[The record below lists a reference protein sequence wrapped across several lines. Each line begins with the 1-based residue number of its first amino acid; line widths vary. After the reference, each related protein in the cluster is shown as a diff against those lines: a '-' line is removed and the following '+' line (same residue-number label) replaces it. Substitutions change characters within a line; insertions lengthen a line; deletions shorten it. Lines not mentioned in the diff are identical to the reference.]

1 MRTTLRFAVL
11 LLAWLTL
18 LRTDVWAQCNT
29 SSTTTF
35 VTSTSAGNVDWK
47 TRSLIGVPQAAGATR
62 VTTLKPDNTSSYTS
76 SNTSSS
82 TIQTNAAGTPI
93 SWNSD
98 FSAGNGTSA
107 LTFTFNRPLS
117 NFTVQVGDVDA
128 TVDRNILNQITNAYT
143 DQVVFTGA
151 NNGTAVTAPTVT
163 SASGPTLVV
172 IAGNTATG
180 VNDNNTNTAATVTA
194 TFSQPITSLTI
205 TYRSGTIP
213 VTDPGGQV
221 ITINQMTWCRL
232 APVANNI
239 TNSVTLPT
247 SAGQVNLD
255 ALSSTVDGAVQSY
268 TITAVPPVAQGVLY
282 YNTTGSTY
290 AAVTNNLVL
299 TPAQAASLRFEP
311 ATNGTASSASFS
323 YRVTDDANLLSANTA
338 TFTIPLQVITPC
350 VATSTLSFATPRAL
364 AQDWKARTENVPAT
378 SSLTTVTSGSY
389 QVPTSA
395 TVNTFETA
403 SFNGVQS
410 LLWQMDYA
418 NTTANS
424 SSVTFTFNRPVSNFT
439 VRVQDIDKLE
449 DASNSFTDRVTFTG
463 ANAGTAVVPVLS
475 LVTPN
480 ANAVIINGNTAT
492 GTVNNTSPDNATVIA
507 YFAEPI
513 TSLTLTYSNIS
524 TALANPTANAV
535 GIDFMDW
542 CRLAPIA
549 NNITNTSVSNAAG
562 AAPVNGL
569 SSVVDGTPTYT
580 LTSLPAANQGI
591 LYVNG
596 VAATVGQTLTAAQA
610 AQLSFDPA
618 VTFAGTVSFN
628 YRVSDEAGQ
637 TATATYSIPVNASG
651 AAGTA
656 GPCATPGR
664 DGSSTITTNPNTYYP
679 STAVQSLTAGVSNFL
694 YVGPATGTSDIAVG
708 DLLLIIQ
715 MQGSDINSTN
725 SDAYGDGVTGGGANG
740 TLNTNFTAGT
750 YEYVVANSAVTAVAG
765 GTIQLTSTLRN
776 SYQNDYATATAG
788 QRRFQ
793 VVRVPQYSNLTLGA
807 NISPL
812 PWNGNVGGI
821 IAVDVAKQTNL
832 NGFTIDVS
840 GAGFRGGAGRA
851 LGGATGAATDYRTSS
866 ALNAN
871 GTKGEGIAGTP
882 RYVNNNN
889 ALLDTRTSINGLP
902 TALNDGYP
910 SGDNGRGAPGNA
922 GGGGT
927 DANPGANN
935 QNTGG
940 GGGANGGSGGRG
952 GNAWASNAAVG
963 GEPGAAFTAASSSRL
978 VLGGGGGAGST
989 NDGTGTPGA
998 GFASSGAAGG
1008 GIVMLRTGT
1017 ISGTG
1022 SVLANGANANNTV
1035 ANDGS
1040 GGGGAGGS
1048 ILITAATPAGLSN
1061 LTLTANGGTG
1071 GTNTST
1077 THGPGGGG
1085 GGGVI
1090 LTNAAVAA
1098 SNVTAGTNGTT
1109 GGVAY
1114 GSEAG
1119 AVGGTNA
1126 QISTSI
1132 ANSTS
1137 GANCPADV
1145 TTTISGPTTVNTNQ
1159 ASGSYSVTFTN
1170 NGTATASNVT
1180 RLVTLPAGATV
1191 TAAQLPAGA
1200 TFTTTG
1206 NVTTIDF
1213 GTVASLASG
1222 AGNTF
1227 AFSYTT
1233 PPTSGSYSLTSTVG
1247 TDASQ
1252 GGNTAPDVASLT
1264 IQVNGAPAN
1273 CQPSYLNNTTVS
1285 SGLTAEYYA
1294 GYFNDDVNY
1303 FQRISPL
1310 RRLDAQLNFSVDN
1323 GINTWGDLSS
1333 VATGNST
1340 NYDNYSSRYRGSIYI
1355 ATAGTYTFYLGSDD
1369 ASYMWLD
1376 GAALAPT
1383 IANATINNG
1392 GAHSYGTLQASVTL
1406 SAGPHD
1412 ITVVFGEAGGNNN
1425 LRLEYENAALGIARQ
1440 VIPSSLFCAGPAA
1453 ANTPP
1458 VAQDATNT
1466 PLLNSAAATVLNP
1479 NLSGTDADGTLSYYN
1494 IVTLPSAASGVL
1506 AYNGVPVVTGQ
1517 AIPAGSLN
1525 LLTFDPAAGFVG
1537 NASFT
1542 YAVTDN
1548 GGRADLTP
1556 NTYTIPVNGTTTIAG
1571 TVFEDVNYGGGAG
1584 RTLAASNG
1592 VGRSGATVEL
1602 YNTSGALVATTT
1614 TTTGGA
1620 YSFAGVG
1627 SGTYSVRVVNSTV
1640 TSSRAGYVAG
1650 LIPVQTF
1657 VNGDVNRVG
1666 GEAPEKQDA
1675 AANTG
1680 SQTLA
1685 QLTAGTLTAQSVTSV
1700 TVAATPA
1707 PVSNVNFGFNFDVV
1721 TNTNN
1726 TGQGSLRQFITNAN
1740 ALGDEATL
1748 AQSGSNAA
1756 GALAAGKE
1764 TSIFMIPSGSAVA
1777 GLRAGLVSG
1786 LTGGVAVIAPTAVLP
1801 TITGANTTIDG
1812 TTQTFNVGNT
1822 NNTTLGIGG
1831 SVGVTGTAL
1840 SQVSGPEVQIVG
1852 GRANYN
1858 GLNTSAANTTFRGL
1872 SVYGFTDN
1880 INTDINAANVLIEQ
1894 NVIGATATSF
1904 TDPGA
1909 TARTIG
1915 EGINLTGSDDGIIR
1929 NNLIGFNGGMGVWLL
1944 GNTNGN
1950 NGANNNLV
1958 SNNEIRGNARETV
1971 APPERLV
1978 YDGIE
1983 LQGASTGNTISGNLI
1998 TETLGHGI
2006 DSFGNTI
2013 GGNTISGN
2021 TISNNGQGV
2030 ANNTGEEG
2038 AGIRMFSSTNLT
2050 TISGN
2055 VLSGNNGSGVFVV
2068 NSGNNVTIS
2077 QNSIFGNTRL
2087 GIDLLSTAEG
2097 VNGNGNPNTWNGL
2110 TGAASNVTLND
2121 NGDGDT
2127 GGNGLL
2133 NFPVITSATVQGTNL
2148 IVQGFARPGAVI
2160 EFFNPGTA
2168 DASGFGEGQ
2177 TYLGTFTEG
2186 SAADTNGGTG
2196 TYSGTINGLNQGTD
2210 NTNRFTFTIPLTGNF
2225 ATVAAGSLLTSTAT
2239 LANSTSEF
2247 SGNVTVNTAPIPQDV
2262 TNVAVPNNS
2271 GAVVLNPNLTA
2282 TASGT
2287 GNSIASYTIVSLPA
2301 SGTLAYN
2308 GVTLTSGNIATTVIS
2323 DKNLLTYQ
2331 PVAGFSGNVSF
2342 TYTATDANG
2351 VTSTTHRNQA
2361 GTAVTNGP
2369 ATYTIPVSASADV
2382 TTTLAGPTNLNP
2394 GQATSTYTAAFTN
2407 NGPNPAV
2414 AVTQQVTLPAGA
2426 TNVFVNGVAYTP
2438 TGNVIDFGTAAS
2450 LAAGATNIFSFSFT
2464 APTTPGS
2471 AAISSNVTTTT
2482 SQGVDTAPNT
2492 ATLNATVGSPANVA
2506 ATISAGA
2513 GSVTAG
2519 QSASFN
2525 VSFSNAGP
2533 ATAAGVVA
2541 SVQLP
2546 AGLGTVTASNG
2557 GVYDNATGIVTY
2569 AGITSYNS
2577 GGSTTSVIS
2586 FTAPTSGPVTAT
2598 ASIRTTTS
2606 EAGQTA
2612 NNTQSASISVTPTYD
2627 VTTSITGPTS
2637 TAVGVQTTFSVMTIN
2652 NGPSMAPSVVQTVT
2666 GLPTNLT
2673 NVYVSNGGTYNAAT
2687 GTVTFP
2693 ALEAM
2698 ANGARVDN
2706 TISFTPTTANATG
2719 FTATATATA
2728 NGTNPGD
2735 SNTGN
2740 NSVAASAMVVNAAP
2754 AASTNANI
2762 YTTIT
2767 APSANVLPGDV
2778 VTFTVTSGN
2787 RGAATATSVA
2797 QQTTLPAGLSN
2808 VVVRDANNNVVPNT
2822 ATTGYN
2828 SATGLVVV
2836 PAVASV
2842 LSGTTT
2848 SYSVSFTAPASGM
2861 VAGVA
2866 TISSANADSM
2876 PADNISTAD
2885 VTVMPATDLV
2895 VRLTGPA
2902 SVVSGSSA
2910 TYTVTTTNNGP
2921 ATATN
2926 VATTVSIP
2934 AGLTGV
2940 VVSGGGTYN
2949 AATGVVTFPATA
2961 SLLNG
2966 SATSNTITYTE
2977 PNMGTVR
2984 NVASATST
2992 TMDNQPTN
3000 NTASVTTQVKGMSDV
3015 TVALNGPATI
3025 VQGNQV
3031 DYVVSAINN
3040 GQATAANTVI
3050 RVQLPT
3056 GLSNVVSTNGSY
3068 NATTG
3073 VVTFSTIASQPAG
3086 RDGAVS
3092 YGIRF
3097 VAPSTL
3103 TSLYAAA
3110 TVSTDS
3116 EEISYTNN
3124 TATTTTAV
3132 AAPTTGQADLQI
3144 AVTPST
3150 NSPVAGQSM
3159 TLNVVTTNLA
3169 ASTTAATNVVTRVSI
3184 EPGLTV
3190 TSITNGGTYDP
3201 ATGVVTFPALSSL
3214 AVGASVPNS
3223 VVFVVPGATPLT
3235 TRGLVSG
3242 DQSDPSAAN
3251 NVDFQSLTVSQR
3263 ADVTTT
3269 ISGPATTQPG
3279 DLVTYS
3285 VTTLNNGPSVA
3296 NGVVQKVTIPAG
3308 ATNVV
3313 ISGGGTLSGNEVT
3326 FPTINNQVAGVN
3338 GAVVNTIS
3346 FNAPAT
3352 IAAPYSVV
3360 ANVTTTSTQPTT
3372 PGTANDVATVT
3383 TARGNRAPVAN
3394 AVVNS
3399 LRTPEG
3405 NTAGALAISP
3415 LSGTDADGNATITS
3429 YTITSI
3435 PDATTQGVLR
3445 LNGTPVAAGALV
3457 NAADV
3462 ANLTFDPVASF
3473 VGNAFFTYT
3482 ATDNAGAVS
3491 APATYT
3497 IPVGQDI
3504 SAVYTLTTPKG
3515 GATPYQNGDVIANV
3529 FDVNGGSYNSAAPQ
3543 AVTNTGI
3550 QTATLTSGTLPA
3562 GTTLDP
3568 VTGIITVTNRLALVA
3583 GSYPVTVT
3591 TVDAYG
3597 GTNTSTFTIVIGA
3610 RPLPVELATFDVRAV
3625 KVDALLDWTTAS
3637 EKNNDRFEVERS
3649 LNGSTFEKIGTVR
3662 GQGTTQATTPYNF
3675 KDAGIGA
3682 RTQDLVYYRLRQV
3695 DLDGTVSYS
3704 PVRMVRFEAQ
3714 AAVTAKLSVF
3724 PNPATTADRVVT
3736 LDLSTLPK
3744 GNYQALLVDAA
3755 GRILGT
3761 YPVEGGINKTVDVQ
3775 NLPTGTY
3782 IIQVRGNGLKLS
3794 ERLLKE

>member
-1 MRTTLRFAVL
+1 
-11 LLAWLTL
+11 
-18 LRTDVWAQCNT
+18 
-29 SSTTTF
+29 
-35 VTSTSAGNVDWK
+35 
-47 TRSLIGVPQAAGATR
+47 
-62 VTTLKPDNTSSYTS
+62 
-76 SNTSSS
+76 
-82 TIQTNAAGTPI
+82 
-93 SWNSD
+93 
-98 FSAGNGTSA
+98 
-107 LTFTFNRPLS
+107 
-117 NFTVQVGDVDA
+117 
-128 TVDRNILNQITNAYT
+128 
-143 DQVVFTGA
+143 
-151 NNGTAVTAPTVT
+151 
-163 SASGPTLVV
+163 
-172 IAGNTATG
+172 
-180 VNDNNTNTAATVTA
+180 
-194 TFSQPITSLTI
+194 
-205 TYRSGTIP
+205 
-213 VTDPGGQV
+213 
-221 ITINQMTWCRL
+221 MTWCRL
-232 APVANNI
+232 APVANNV

-247 SAGQVNLD
+247 SAGQVNID
-255 ALSSTVDGAVQSY
+255 PLSSTVDGTEQSY
-268 TITAVPPVAQGVLY
+268 TITAIPSAAQGVLY
-282 YNTTGSTY
+282 YNTTGTTY

-350 VATSTLSFATPRAL
+350 AATSTLSFAAPRAL

-378 SSLTTVTSGSY
+378 SALTTVTSGSY
-389 QVPTSA
+389 QTPASA

-418 NTTANS
+418 STAANT
-424 SSVTFTFNRPVSNFT
+424 SSVTFTFNRAVSNFT

-449 DASNSFTDRVTFTG
+449 DANNSFTDRVTFTG
-463 ANAGTAVVPVLS
+463 TNAGTAVVPVLS
-475 LVTPN
+475 PVTPN

-524 TALANPTANAV
+524 TASANPTANAV

-542 CRLAPIA
+542 CRLAPVA
-549 NNITNTSVSNAAG
+549 NTITNTSVSNAAG
-562 AAPVNGL
+562 QAPVNGL

-580 LTSLPAANQGI
+580 LTALPLATQGI

-618 VTFAGTVSFN
+618 TTFAGTVSFN
-628 YRVSDEAGQ
+628 YSVSDEAGQ
-637 TATATYSIPVNASG
+637 TASAAYSIPVNASG
-651 AAGTA
+651 AAGTP

-664 DGSSTITTNPNTYYP
+664 DGSPTITANPNTYYP
-679 STAVQSLTAGVSNFL
+679 STAVQSLTGGVSNFL

-715 MQGSDINSTN
+715 MQGGDINSTN
-725 SDAYGDGVTGGGANG
+725 SDAYGDGVTGGSANG
-740 TLNTNFTAGT
+740 ALNTNFTAGT

-765 GTIQLTSTLRN
+765 GTIQLATTLRN

-793 VVRVPQYSNLTLGA
+793 VIRVPQYSNLTLGA
-807 NISPL
+807 TISPL

-832 NGFTIDVS
+832 NGFTIDAS
-840 GAGFRGGAGRA
+840 GAGFRGGAGRV
-851 LGGATGAATDYRTSS
+851 LGGAAGIAGTDYRTSA

-889 ALLDTRTSINGLP
+889 ALLDTRTSTNGLP
-902 TALNDGYP
+902 AALNDGYP

-927 DANPGANN
+927 DANPSAND

-940 GGGANGGSGGRG
+940 GGGANGGRGGRG

-963 GEPGAAFTAASSSRL
+963 GEPGAAFTAVSSSRL
-978 VLGGGGGAGST
+978 ILGGGGGAGST
-989 NDGTGTPGA
+989 NNASGTPGA

-1008 GIVMLRTGT
+1008 GIVMLRTAT
-1017 ISGTG
+1017 INGTG
-1022 SVLANGANANNTV
+1022 SILANGANANNTV

-1071 GTNTST
+1071 GTNTTT

-1090 LTNAAVAA
+1090 LTNAAAAA
-1098 SNVTAGTNGTT
+1098 SNITAGANGTT

-1119 AVGGTNA
+1119 AIGASNA

-1159 ASGSYSVTFTN
+1159 ASGAYSVTFTN
-1170 NGTATASNVT
+1170 NGTSTASNVT
-1180 RLVTLPAGATV
+1180 QLVTLPAGATV

-1200 TFTTTG
+1200 TFTTAGT
-1206 NVTTIDF
+1206 VTTINF
-1213 GTVASLASG
+1213 GTVATLASG
-1222 AGNTF
+1222 AGNTY

-1247 TDASQ
+1247 TDANQ
-1252 GGNTAPDVASLT
+1252 GANTAPDVASLT

-1273 CQPSYLNNTTVS
+1273 CQPSYLNNSTVS

-1294 GYFNDDVNY
+1294 GYFNDNVSY
-1303 FQRISPL
+1303 FQRASPL
-1310 RRLDAQLNFSVDN
+1310 RRLDPQVNFNSGD
-1323 GINTWGDLSS
+1323 GITTWGDLSV
-1333 VATGNST
+1333 VAGGSST

-1355 ATAGTYTFYLGSDD
+1355 TTAGSYTFYLTSDD

-1383 IANATINNG
+1383 TSNATINNG
-1392 GAHSYGTLQASVTL
+1392 GLHSPTTVANTITL
-1406 SAGPHD
+1406 SAGAHD
-1412 ITVVFGEAGGNNN
+1412 ITVVFGENGGTNR
-1425 LRLEYENAALGIARQ
+1425 LLLEYESTALGISRQ
-1440 VIPSSLFCAGPAA
+1440 AVPSSILCAGPATT
-1453 ANTPP
+1453 NVPP
-1458 VAQDATNT
+1458 VAQNVTNT
-1466 PLLNSAAATVLNP
+1466 TLLSSAGATVLSP
-1479 NLSGTDADGTLSYYN
+1479 NLSGSDTDGTVSYFN
-1494 IVTLPSAASGVL
+1494 ILTLPSAASGVL
-1506 AYNGVPVVTGQ
+1506 TYNNTAVVAGQ

-1525 LLTFDPAAGFVG
+1525 LLRFVPSTSFNG
-1537 NASFT
+1537 NATFT
-1542 YAVTDN
+1542 YSVTDN
-1548 GGRADLTP
+1548 NGRTDTNGITGAAA
-1556 NTYTIPVNGTTTIAG
+1556 TYTIPVNGT
-1571 TVFEDVNYGGGAG
+1571 
-1584 RTLAASNG
+1584 
-1592 VGRSGATVEL
+1592 
-1602 YNTSGALVATTT
+1602 
-1614 TTTGGA
+1614 
-1620 YSFAGVG
+1620 
-1627 SGTYSVRVVNSTV
+1627 
-1640 TSSRAGYVAG
+1640 
-1650 LIPVQTF
+1650 
-1657 VNGDVNRVG
+1657 
-1666 GEAPEKQDA
+1666 
-1675 AANTG
+1675 
-1680 SQTLA
+1680 
-1685 QLTAGTLTAQSVTSV
+1685 
-1700 TVAATPA
+1700 
-1707 PVSNVNFGFNFDVV
+1707 
-1721 TNTNN
+1721 
-1726 TGQGSLRQFITNAN
+1726 
-1740 ALGDEATL
+1740 
-1748 AQSGSNAA
+1748 
-1756 GALAAGKE
+1756 
-1764 TSIFMIPSGSAVA
+1764 
-1777 GLRAGLVSG
+1777 
-1786 LTGGVAVIAPTAVLP
+1786 
-1801 TITGANTTIDG
+1801 
-1812 TTQTFNVGNT
+1812 
-1822 NNTTLGIGG
+1822 
-1831 SVGVTGTAL
+1831 
-1840 SQVSGPEVQIVG
+1840 
-1852 GRANYN
+1852 
-1858 GLNTSAANTTFRGL
+1858 
-1872 SVYGFTDN
+1872 
-1880 INTDINAANVLIEQ
+1880 
-1894 NVIGATATSF
+1894 
-1904 TDPGA
+1904 
-1909 TARTIG
+1909 
-1915 EGINLTGSDDGIIR
+1915 
-1929 NNLIGFNGGMGVWLL
+1929 
-1944 GNTNGN
+1944 
-1950 NGANNNLV
+1950 
-1958 SNNEIRGNARETV
+1958 
-1971 APPERLV
+1971 
-1978 YDGIE
+1978 
-1983 LQGASTGNTISGNLI
+1983 
-1998 TETLGHGI
+1998 
-2006 DSFGNTI
+2006 
-2013 GGNTISGN
+2013 
-2021 TISNNGQGV
+2021 
-2030 ANNTGEEG
+2030 
-2038 AGIRMFSSTNLT
+2038 
-2050 TISGN
+2050 
-2055 VLSGNNGSGVFVV
+2055 
-2068 NSGNNVTIS
+2068 
-2077 QNSIFGNTRL
+2077 
-2087 GIDLLSTAEG
+2087 
-2097 VNGNGNPNTWNGL
+2097 
-2110 TGAASNVTLND
+2110 
-2121 NGDGDT
+2121 
-2127 GGNGLL
+2127 
-2133 NFPVITSATVQGTNL
+2133 
-2148 IVQGFARPGAVI
+2148 
-2160 EFFNPGTA
+2160 
-2168 DASGFGEGQ
+2168 
-2177 TYLGTFTEG
+2177 
-2186 SAADTNGGTG
+2186 
-2196 TYSGTINGLNQGTD
+2196 
-2210 NTNRFTFTIPLTGNF
+2210 
-2225 ATVAAGSLLTSTAT
+2225 
-2239 LANSTSEF
+2239 
-2247 SGNVTVNTAPIPQDV
+2247 
-2262 TNVAVPNNS
+2262 
-2271 GAVVLNPNLTA
+2271 
-2282 TASGT
+2282 
-2287 GNSIASYTIVSLPA
+2287 
-2301 SGTLAYN
+2301 
-2308 GVTLTSGNIATTVIS
+2308 
-2323 DKNLLTYQ
+2323 
-2331 PVAGFSGNVSF
+2331 
-2342 TYTATDANG
+2342 
-2351 VTSTTHRNQA
+2351 
-2361 GTAVTNGP
+2361 
-2369 ATYTIPVSASADV
+2369 ADV
-2382 TTTLAGPTNLNP
+2382 TTTLSGPTNLNP
-2394 GQATSTYTAAFTN
+2394 GQATSNYTAAFTN

-2414 AVTQQVTLPAGA
+2414 SVTQRVTLPAGA
-2426 TNVFVNGVAYTP
+2426 TNVFVNGVAYVP
-2438 TGNVIDFGTAAS
+2438 SGNVIDFGTAAS

-2464 APTTPGS
+2464 APTTTGS

-2482 SQGVDTAPNT
+2482 TQGADTAPNT

-2513 GSVTAG
+2513 GTVTAG

-2525 VSFSNAGP
+2525 VNFSNAGP

-2546 AGLGTVTASNG
+2546 AGLGAVTASNG

-2577 GGSTTSVIS
+2577 GGSTASVIS
-2586 FTAPTSGPVTAT
+2586 FTAPASGPVTAT

-2673 NVYVSNGGTYNAAT
+2673 NVYVSNGGTYDAAS

-2706 TISFTPTTANATG
+2706 TISFTPTSTTAG

-2740 NSVAASAMVVNAAP
+2740 NSVAASAMAVNAAP
-2754 AASTNANI
+2754 AAATNANI

-2767 APSANVLPGDV
+2767 TPSANVLPGDA

-2787 RGAATATSVA
+2787 RGAATATAVA

-2828 SATGLVVV
+2828 SATGVVVV
-2836 PAVASV
+2836 PNVASIQ
-2842 LSGTTT
+2842 SGTTT

-2885 VTVMPATDLV
+2885 VTVMPTTDLV

-2926 VATTVSIP
+2926 VVTTVAIP

-2940 VVSGGGTYN
+2940 TVSGGGTYN

-2992 TMDNQPTN
+2992 TVDSQPAN
-3000 NTASVTTQVKGMSDV
+3000 NTASVATQVKGMTDV

-3040 GQATAANTVI
+3040 GQTAAANTVI
-3050 RVQLPT
+3050 KVQLPT
-3056 GLSNVVSTNGSY
+3056 GLSNVITSNGSY

-3073 VVTFSTIASQPAG
+3073 VVTFSTIASQAAG

-3097 VAPSTL
+3097 IAPSTL

-3110 TVSTDS
+3110 SVSTDS
-3116 EEISYTNN
+3116 EESSYTNN

-3169 ASTTAATNVVTRVSI
+3169 ASTVAATNVVTRVSI

-3214 AVGASVPNS
+3214 AIGASVPNS

-3242 DQSDPSAAN
+3242 DQSDPSATN

-3263 ADVTTT
+3263 ADVATT

-3285 VTTLNNGPSVA
+3285 VSTINNGPSVA

-3313 ISGGGTLSGNEVT
+3313 ISGGGMLSGNEVT
-3326 FPTINNQVAGVN
+3326 FPTINNQVAGAN

-3352 IAAPYSVV
+3352 ITTPYSVV

-3372 PGTANDVATVT
+3372 PGTANDVATAT

-3445 LNGTPVAAGALV
+3445 LNGTPVTAGTSVL
-3457 NAADV
+3457 AADV

-3491 APATYT
+3491 APAIYT

-3529 FDVNGGSYNSAAPQ
+3529 FDVNGGAYNSAATPV
-3543 AVTNTGI
+3543 VTNTGI

-3591 TVDAYG
+3591 TIDAYG
-3597 GTNTSTFTIVIGA
+3597 GTNTSTFTIVIGT
-3610 RPLPVELATFDVRAV
+3610 RPLPVELATFEVRAV

-3662 GQGTTQATTPYNF
+3662 GQGTTQATTAYNF

-3682 RTQDLVYYRLRQV
+3682 RTQSLVYYRLRQI

-3704 PVRMVRFEAQ
+3704 PVRTVRFEAQ

-3744 GNYQALLVDAA
+3744 GTYQALLVDAA

-3761 YPVEGGINKTVDVQ
+3761 YSVEGGINKTVDVQ